1 MNSHWGNLNCMNIVE
16 AIDGDDKKGSLS
28 HLSSV
33 NSDFEVCC
41 DYFGGLS
48 PDIDFLFFP
57 CCSTK

>member
-1 MNSHWGNLNCMNIVE
+1 MNIVE